1 MEQATW
7 QVPVFCCDELQTP
20 QSMPMFLS
28 RKALQ
33 EAWVV
38 SGRKL
43 SELPQQAAMLTLTL
57 TVALALT
64 LSVAL
69 ILTPT
74 QALALALAL
83 TLTRR

>member
-1 MEQATW
+1 
-7 QVPVFCCDELQTP
+7 
-20 QSMPMFLS
+20 MFLS

-43 SELPQQAAMLTLTL
+43 SELPQQAAMR
-57 TVALALT
+57 ALT
-64 LSVAL
+64 LALAL

-83 TLTRR
+83 SLTRR